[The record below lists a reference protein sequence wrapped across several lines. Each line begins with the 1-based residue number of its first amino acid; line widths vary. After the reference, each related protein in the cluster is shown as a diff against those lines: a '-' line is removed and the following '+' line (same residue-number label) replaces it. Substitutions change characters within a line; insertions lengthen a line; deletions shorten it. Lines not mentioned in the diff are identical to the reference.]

1 MAAVARFIADKSAL
15 ARLHHESVREA
26 LSPLIQAGLVA
37 TCAMV
42 EFEVLWSTRSASEFD
57 EVRADRTAGYEWLP
71 IEDVQWRRAL
81 DVQQQLWATGHMRSV
96 PLPDLLI
103 AAVAEQHR
111 VTVLH
116 YDADYDRI
124 AEITGQ
130 PMRWIVPRSSVG

>member
-1 MAAVARFIADKSAL
+1 
-15 ARLHHESVREA
+15 
-26 LSPLIQAGLVA
+26 
-37 TCAMV
+37 MV
-42 EFEVLWSTRSASEFD
+42 EFEVLWSTRSASGFD

-71 IEDVQWRRAL
+71 IEDVQWRCAL
-81 DVQQQLWATGHMRSV
+81 DLQQQLWPTRHTRSV

-124 AEITGQ
+124 AEMTGQ
-130 PMRWIVPRSSVG
+130 PMRWIVQRSSVA

>member
-1 MAAVARFIADKSAL
+1 M
-15 ARLHHESVREA
+15 

-42 EFEVLWSTRSASEFD
+42 EFEVLWSARSAAEFD
-57 EVRADRTAGYEWLP
+57 QVRADRTAGYEWLP
-71 IEDVQWRRAL
+71 IEDVHWRRAL
-81 DVQQQLWATGHMRSV
+81 DVQQRLWAKGHMRTV

-116 YDADYDRI
+116 YDTDYDRI
-124 AEITGQ
+124 AEVTGQ
-130 PMRWIVPRSSVG
+130 PMLWIVPRSSVA